1 MNRNWLMVIGAG
13 VMEVAWVTGLKH
25 SAAWWEWLLT
35 IIAIVLSFDV
45 LIRATRVLPIGA
57 VYAVFTGLGTAGTV
71 ILEMIVFGEPF
82 SWLKVLFI
90 LVLLT
95 GVIGLKMV
103 TKSKGE
109 EAAAS

>member
-25 SAAWWEWLLT
+25 SSAWWEWLLT
-35 IIAIVLSFDV
+35 IVFIAISFDV
-45 LIRATRVLPIGA
+45 LIRATRVLPVGT

-71 ILEMIVFGEPF
+71 IMEMIVFGEPF
-82 SWLKVLFI
+82 SWTKVLFI
-90 LVLLT
+90 LILLA

-103 TKSKGE
+103 TKSKDEEGE
-109 EAAAS
+109 TA